1 MAIDAQT
8 IANLSPA
15 RKAILVLVIVL
26 IIFGLYWQL
35 GYKGKARTIKRLRND
50 LSNKQAKLNE
60 NEAIARN
67 LPRFKEEVEKLNLQL
82 GRVVQE
88 LPNSREIPNLLETIN
103 NLGGINGLEVIYI
116 RPQNDVDKGF
126 YAEVPISI
134 KVKGGYHEMGLFL
147 DAVSKLPRI
156 INVSDITMGNA
167 QEDERSGVILL
178 DISALATTYRYVETG
193 GKK

>member
-1 MAIDAQT
+1 MAIDAET

-15 RKAILVLVIVL
+15 RKILLVLVIVL
-26 IIFGLYWQL
+26 LIFGLYWQL
-35 GYKGKARTIKRLRND
+35 VYRGKARTIVRLRND

-67 LPRFKEEVEKLNLQL
+67 LPRFKEEVEKLNQQL
-82 GRVVQE
+82 GKVVQE

-103 NLGGINGLEVIYI
+103 NLGALNGLDVIYV
-116 RPQNDVDKGF
+116 RPQEDVDKGF

-156 INVSDITMGNA
+156 INISDITMGNA
-167 QEDERSGVILL
+167 KEDERSGVITL

-193 GKK
+193 G

>member
-15 RKAILVLVIVL
+15 RKLILVLVIVL
-26 IIFGLYWQL
+26 LIFGLYWQL
-35 GYKGKARTIKRLRND
+35 AYKGKARTIKRLSND

-67 LPRFKEEVEKLNLQL
+67 LPRFKQEVEKLNQRL

-103 NLGGINGLEVIYI
+103 NLGAINGLDVIFI

-167 QEDERSGVILL
+167 REDERSGAIHL

-193 GKK
+193 G

>member
-1 MAIDAQT
+1 MAIDAET

-15 RKAILVLVIVL
+15 RKLLIVL
-26 IIFGLYWQL
+26 AIVALILGLYWYL
-35 GYKGKARTIKRLRND
+35 VYNGKAQKIDRLRAD

-82 GRVVQE
+82 SKVVQE
-88 LPNSREIPNLLETIN
+88 LPNSREIPNLLETIS
-103 NLGGINGLEVIYI
+103 NLGAINGLEVIYI
-116 RPQNDVDKGF
+116 KPLNDVDKGF

-134 KVKGGYHEMGLFL
+134 KVRGGYNEMGLFL
-147 DAVSKLPRI
+147 DSVSRLPRI
-156 INVSDITMGNA
+156 INISDITMGNA
-167 QEDERSGVILL
+167 QEDEQSGVILL

-193 GKK
+193 G

>member
-1 MAIDAQT
+1 
-8 IANLSPA
+8 
-15 RKAILVLVIVL
+15 
-26 IIFGLYWQL
+26 
-35 GYKGKARTIKRLRND
+35 
-50 LSNKQAKLNE
+50 LNE

-67 LPRFKEEVEKLNLQL
+67 LPRFKEEVAKLNLQL

-88 LPNSREIPNLLETIN
+88 LPNSREIPNLLETIS
-103 NLGGINGLEVIYI
+103 NLGALNGLDVVYI

-126 YAEVPISI
+126 YAEVPIAI

-167 QEDERSGVILL
+167 KEDALTGVINL

-193 GKK
+193 G

>member
-15 RKAILVLVIVL
+15 RKLILVLVVVVL
-26 IIFGLYWQL
+26 IFGLYWQFA
-35 GYKGKARTIKRLRND
+35 YKGKARTINRLRSD

-67 LPRFKEEVEKLNLQL
+67 LPRFKEEVGKLNAQL
-82 GRVVQE
+82 AKVVQE
-88 LPNSREIPNLLETIN
+88 LPNSREIPNLLETIS
-103 NLGGINGLEVIYI
+103 NLGAVNGLEVVYI
-116 RPQNDVDKGF
+116 KPQNDVDKGF

-147 DAVSKLPRI
+147 DALSRLPRI
-156 INVSDITMGNA
+156 INVSDITMGNVK
-167 QEDERSGVILL
+167 EDERSGVIVL
-178 DISALATTYRYVETG
+178 DISALATTYRYVEKG
-193 GKK
+193 G